1 MDTEQVNRLNERD
14 KQDFRNRFQNA
25 SYNGKG
31 VLNSLLCAFIASHEC
46 KFMVQNLEPPSII
59 DNYKI
64 DTSPYR
70 PELDKEFENIL
81 SNIPEN
87 QAEMRN
93 QYRISSPEEKVLLKQ
108 ALDLLA
114 EMLRQETKHIIKDMM
129 KQCAPEELEEFKK
142 IIPFQLGAQMPYR
155 IQLKE
160 LNEFFEQ
167 IEHEENLGVQK
178 KFEIVQEKKKT
189 DELTIKYYEQPT
201 QSKGYYMESET

>member
-81 SNIPEN
+81 SNFPENEN

-93 QYRISSPEEKVLLKQ
+93 QYRISSPEEKVL
-108 ALDLLA
+108 
-114 EMLRQETKHIIKDMM
+114 
-129 KQCAPEELEEFKK
+129 
-142 IIPFQLGAQMPYR
+142 
-155 IQLKE
+155 LKE